1 MQQKNRTWY
10 ISVCYLG
17 KRIKGKRTQNQWSQ
31 TKQCQ
36 DQNFDNKTSASP
48 KAFKG
53 KKILGTIEILKYN
66 LMSL

>member
-1 MQQKNRTWY
+1 MVYQG
-10 ISVCYLG
+10 VYLG

-36 DQNFDNKTSASP
+36 DQNFDNKTSASA

-66 LMSL
+66 PDEFIKKNI